1 MIRKKV
7 SLRFGE
13 RPPTISRPSLKR
25 WTFRNRPNNLS
36 LPSQTL
42 ALDQRSEK
50 KVPLRFVE
58 RPRRSGLGD
67 FPHSP
72 SKRSEKKV
80 PLRFGERPPTISWPS
95 KKTAV
100 SPSAGEGP
108 RFFAP
113 YFLTLEVGCRTG
125 TKSSSERT
133 CARGE
138 PRTPRSC
145 APTGGRRSCT
155 ARSRMAGCRRN
166 ASPSSTGSRPGSCAR
181 SRRACS
187 HTAASAT
194 RARVSGRVGRPAAEP
209 RSGVVDRA
217 LPLHRLR
224 QRVAGH
230 ARCRVLHIR
239 REPG

>member
-80 PLRFGERPPTISWPS
+80 PLRFGERPRRSGLGDFPHSPSKRSEKKVPLRFGERPPTISWPS

-113 YFLTLEVGCRTG
+113 YFLTLEVGCVSQSIM
-125 TKSSSERT
+125 KSEES
-133 CARGE
+133 
-138 PRTPRSC
+138 
-145 APTGGRRSCT
+145 
-155 ARSRMAGCRRN
+155 
-166 ASPSSTGSRPGSCAR
+166 
-181 SRRACS
+181 
-187 HTAASAT
+187 
-194 RARVSGRVGRPAAEP
+194 
-209 RSGVVDRA
+209 
-217 LPLHRLR
+217 
-224 QRVAGH
+224 
-230 ARCRVLHIR
+230 
-239 REPG
+239 